1 MTTNQ
6 GYEQT
11 KRSTI
16 PTILLILGLSVLLFG
31 ECWYGYKL
39 QQLSAE
45 QTRIKEDYNLSN
57 NITFGIFSVDG
68 WRERISSVVE
78 NQITDFKFTKAQ
90 KKAIQRQVEQQLY
103 SLVHQTVRDINKPQK
118 SLKGK
123 LTKLGFKAL
132 VKPEELDA
140 QVPSFARTITNKV
153 TSPSSERR
161 LKRIAGSKV
170 EELFN
175 QTYDSTSVA
184 SYAVTKYLYKK
195 YKVSDPLAYNRAI
208 VTRLSSIKAHTI
220 NAMYAMLGCV
230 AAALILWLLLR
241 KQVHLQ
247 TVLFVM
253 SLLFAIILLI
263 VGSTASIIDL
273 DARISSLELTLM
285 GENVTFINQVLF
297 FQSKSLWD
305 VITTLILQAKPDAI
319 AVGVLLLLF
328 VIILPMLRMIARGIY
343 LTCSARIAENKLVQY
358 LALHSGKWDMA
369 DVMVV
374 GIAMTYIGLNGIL
387 KSQLSNLN
395 INAGSFIT
403 TTANNTSLQPGYYVF
418 VAYVIFAF
426 ILSYILKRVTPR
438 CRLNEFETN
447 SE

>member
-1 MTTNQ
+1 MITKQ
-6 GYEQT
+6 EYVQT
-11 KRSTI
+11 RTLTF
-16 PTILLILGLSVLLFG
+16 PTILPMLGLCVLLFG

-39 QQLSAE
+39 QKLSAE

-68 WRERISSVVE
+68 WRDRISSVVE
-78 NQITDFKFTKAQ
+78 NQITDFKFTETQ

-123 LTKLGFKAL
+123 LTKLGFNAL

-170 EELFN
+170 EDLFD

-184 SYAVTKYLYKK
+184 GYAVTKYLYKK
-195 YKVSDPLAYNRAI
+195 YKVSDPAAYNRAI
-208 VTRLSSIKAHTI
+208 ITRLGAIKTETM

-230 AAALILWLLLR
+230 ASALFLWLLLR
-241 KQVHLQ
+241 KYVHFQLM
-247 TVLFVM
+247 LFVM
-253 SLLFAIILLI
+253 SLLFALVLLF

-273 DARISSLELTLM
+273 DARISSMELRLM

-305 VITTLILQAKPDAI
+305 VITTLTSQAKPDAV
-319 AVGVLLLLF
+319 AVGILLLLF

-343 LTCSARIAENKLVQY
+343 LTCSARVAENKFVQY

-395 INAGSFIT
+395 INAGSFT
-403 TTANNTSLQPGYYVF
+403 TSTANNTSLQPGYYVF

-426 ILSYILKRVTPR
+426 ILSYILKRLTPR
-438 CRLNEFETN
+438 CRLNRLVTSAE
-447 SE
+447 